1 MGLGESRP
9 SPPFS
14 ALHPVREMKVRAKS
28 RRAQAE
34 IIGALFFIVL
44 AMIVFSLFTALLAAQ
59 YSMARQAAEAQ
70 LVVGGKA
77 DESLSVSLSAGT
89 VTIRNNGPV
98 SAAIFYYIGVN
109 GGGQQQV
116 EALTQT
122 VTVAPR
128 GTSAFSVSPSFQSVG
143 VITSLG
149 NVWWS
154 SQ

>member
-1 MGLGESRP
+1 
-9 SPPFS
+9 
-14 ALHPVREMKVRAKS
+14 MKVKS

-70 LVVGGKA
+70 LVVGGRA
-77 DESLSVSLSAGT
+77 DESLSVSLSSGT
-89 VTIRNNGPV
+89 VTVRNNGPTT
-98 SAAIFYYIGVN
+98 AAISYYMGVN

-116 EALTQT
+116 VALDQT
-122 VTVAPR
+122 VAVAPR
-128 GTSAFSVSPSFQSVG
+128 GTSAFPVSPSYQRIG
-143 VITSLG
+143 VITSYG

-154 SQ
+154 P

>member
-1 MGLGESRP
+1 
-9 SPPFS
+9 
-14 ALHPVREMKVRAKS
+14 MKVKS

-44 AMIVFSLFTALLAAQ
+44 AMVVFSLFTALLAAQ

-77 DESLSVSLSAGT
+77 DESLSVGLSSGVVT
-89 VTIRNNGPV
+89 VRNNGPTTA
-98 SAAIFYYIGVN
+98 SISYYMGVN
-109 GGGQQQV
+109 GGGQQQ
-116 EALTQT
+116 ALALGQA

-128 GTSAFSVSPSFQSVG
+128 GTLTFSVSPSLLSVG
-143 VITSLG
+143 VVTSFG

-154 SQ
+154 S

>member
-1 MGLGESRP
+1 
-9 SPPFS
+9 
-14 ALHPVREMKVRAKS
+14 MKVRKV

-44 AMIVFSLFTALLAAQ
+44 AMTVFSLFTALLAAQ

-70 LVVGGKA
+70 SVVGEKA
-77 DESLSVSLSAGT
+77 DESLSVSLSSGT
-89 VTIRNNGPV
+89 VIIRNNGPTTAAV
-98 SAAIFYYIGVN
+98 SYYFGVN

-116 EALTQT
+116 MALSQT

-128 GTSAFSVSPSFQSVG
+128 GTSTFSVSPSFQSVG
-143 VITSLG
+143 VVTSYG

-154 SQ
+154 SVG

>member
-1 MGLGESRP
+1 
-9 SPPFS
+9 
-14 ALHPVREMKVRAKS
+14 MKVKS

-70 LVVGGKA
+70 LFVGGKA
-77 DESLSVSLSAGT
+77 DESLSVSLSSGT
-89 VTIRNNGPV
+89 VTVRNNGPTTA
-98 SAAIFYYIGVN
+98 SISYYMGVN

-116 EALTQT
+116 VTLAQA

-128 GTSAFSVSPSFQSVG
+128 GTSVFSVSPSLQSVG
-143 VITSLG
+143 VVTSYG
-149 NVWWS
+149 NVWWNS
-154 SQ
+154 

>member
-1 MGLGESRP
+1 
-9 SPPFS
+9 
-14 ALHPVREMKVRAKS
+14 MKVGRS

-59 YSMARQAAEAQ
+59 YSMSRQAAEAQ
-70 LVVGGKA
+70 SVVGGKA

-89 VTIRNNGPV
+89 VTVRNNGPTT
-98 SAAIFYYIGVN
+98 AQIPYYMASN

-116 EALTQT
+116 VALGQAM
-122 VTVAPR
+122 TVAPR
-128 GTSAFSVSPSFQSVG
+128 GISTFSVSPSFQSVG
-143 VITSLG
+143 VVTSYG

-154 SQ
+154 S

>member
-1 MGLGESRP
+1 
-9 SPPFS
+9 
-14 ALHPVREMKVRAKS
+14 MKLRAEK

-44 AMIVFSLFTALLAAQ
+44 AMIVFSLFTALTAAQ
-59 YSMARQAAEAQ
+59 YSMARQAADAQ

-77 DESLSVSLSAGT
+77 DESLSVSLNSGT
-89 VTIRNNGPV
+89 VTVRNNGPTTA
-98 SAAIFYYIGVN
+98 SISYYVGVN
-109 GGGQQQV
+109 GGGQQ
-116 EALTQT
+116 EAVALGQA

-143 VITSLG
+143 VITSYG

-154 SQ
+154 SIG

>member
-1 MGLGESRP
+1 MR
-9 SPPFS
+9 
-14 ALHPVREMKVRAKS
+14 VRGKP

-70 LVVGGKA
+70 SVVGEKA
-77 DESLSVSLSAGT
+77 EESLSVSLSSGT
-89 VTIRNNGPV
+89 VTIRNNGPTTAV
-98 SAAIFYYIGVN
+98 ISYYVGIN

-116 EALTQT
+116 VAMGET

-128 GTSAFSVSPSFQSVG
+128 GTSAFSVSPSYQSIG
-143 VITSLG
+143 VVTSFG
-149 NVWWS
+149 NMWWS
-154 SQ
+154 S

>member
-1 MGLGESRP
+1 MNAQGRT
-9 SPPFS
+9 
-14 ALHPVREMKVRAKS
+14 

-34 IIGALFFIVL
+34 VIGALFFIVL
-44 AMIVFSLFTALLAAQ
+44 AMVVFSLFTALMAAQ

-77 DESLSVSLSAGT
+77 DESLSVSFNSGKVT
-89 VTIRNNGPV
+89 VRNNGPTT
-98 SAAIFYYIGVN
+98 AAISYYMGVN

-116 EALTQT
+116 MALGQA

-128 GTSAFSVSPSFQSVG
+128 GTSTFSVSPSFQSVG
-143 VITSLG
+143 VVTSYG

-154 SQ
+154 S

>member
-1 MGLGESRP
+1 
-9 SPPFS
+9 
-14 ALHPVREMKVRAKS
+14 MKVQGRP

-44 AMIVFSLFTALLAAQ
+44 AIMVFGLFAALLAAQ

-77 DESLSVSLSAGT
+77 SESLSVRLSSGT
-89 VTIRNNGPV
+89 VTVRNNGPTT
-98 SAAIFYYIGVN
+98 AAISYYMGVN
-109 GGGQQQV
+109 GGRQQQV
-116 EALTQT
+116 VALGQA

-128 GTSAFSVSPSFQSVG
+128 GTSAFSVSPSYQSVG
-143 VITSLG
+143 VVTSYG

-154 SQ
+154 S

>member
-1 MGLGESRP
+1 
-9 SPPFS
+9 
-14 ALHPVREMKVRAKS
+14 MKVKS

-70 LVVGGKA
+70 LFVGGKA
-77 DESLSVSLSAGT
+77 DESLSVSLSSGT
-89 VTIRNNGPV
+89 VTVRNNGPTT
-98 SAAIFYYIGVN
+98 AAISYYVGVN

-116 EALTQT
+116 VTLGQA

-128 GTSAFSVSPSFQSVG
+128 GTSVFSVSPSLQSVG
-143 VITSLG
+143 VVTSYG
-149 NVWWS
+149 NVWWNS
-154 SQ
+154 